1 MSELHLTPIRD
12 SMPKGR
18 RLLGD
23 LALAILAGVVVAL
36 SPLAPKQWLGSL
48 AAGVLTGG
56 AVLVWRLRR
65 PAVGPTDPARPH
77 VRIAPGLIAVAVLW
91 LAVFSSTW
99 LFLYGQWTG
108 SIWSNEHGIFVPFV
122 VAFLA
127 YRTLR
132 AEPEPARAAT
142 SPWGLPLVA
151 VGVALAVL
159 DVSIRT
165 GYVGTVGLLLTLPG
179 LSLALLGL
187 ERTRRLVA
195 PLAASW
201 LMLPIPRTL
210 ATDMQLRH
218 ITSVSVEWLL
228 DLVGYT
234 VMREATVLQLP
245 PRIFVVSDACSGFST
260 LYAALS
266 IAFLLACIT
275 PNNLRRVLLLLAAPL
290 LAMVANVVRVW
301 ILVVLT
307 YHHGDWFIDSFFHP
321 ASGVATFLFV
331 LGTLLAV
338 AGRPEP
344 ASAAASST
352 EREHEP

>member
-1 MSELHLTPIRD
+1 LSELHLTPIRD
-12 SMPKGR
+12 SMPRGR
-18 RLLGD
+18 RLLVDFG
-23 LALAILAGVVVAL
+23 LATLAGVVVAL
-36 SPLAPKQWLGSL
+36 SPLVPKHWAGAL
-48 AAGVLTGG
+48 AAGVFTGG

-65 PAVGPTDPARPH
+65 PAAGPAVQAGPH
-77 VRIAPGLIAVAVLW
+77 VRVAPGQIAVAALW

-99 LFLYGQWTG
+99 LFLYRQWTG

-122 VAFLA
+122 VAFLV

-132 AEPEPARAAT
+132 AEPEPMKAAA

-151 VGVALAVL
+151 VGVALAML

-179 LSLALLGL
+179 LSLALLGV
-187 ERTRRLVA
+187 ERTRRLIA

-210 ATDMQLRH
+210 ATDMQLRQ

-245 PRIFVVSDACSGFST
+245 PRTFVVSDACSGFST

-275 PNNLRRVLLLLAAPL
+275 PNIVRRALLVLAAPL
-290 LAMVANVVRVW
+290 LAIVANVVRVW

-307 YHHGDWFIDSFFHP
+307 YHYGDWFIDSFFHP

-338 AGRPEP
+338 AGRPPAPEP
-344 ASAAASST
+344 TPAAG
-352 EREHEP
+352 REHEP